1 MCVEQLGTKIVSGNC
16 ARASG
21 SHAAH
26 WGTPNEN
33 NGLCS
38 WWFFFWDR
46 YQFSGAEASYTVILF
61 GSLWI
66 VNRVCC
72 RTVSLSLSRD
82 LGENALP
89 TPSKRRFF
97 VYKSQPSAPLLSLSL
112 GIFIFANCPPLALLL
127 LLGVDWSRV
136 PMSNVAPSPF
146 PSTHTHTHKIQTAA
160 LLFRKHAYFHHG
172 VYENGA
178 AREEIF
184 CKIKL

>member
-1 MCVEQLGTKIVSGNC
+1 M
-16 ARASG
+16 
-21 SHAAH
+21 
-26 WGTPNEN
+26 
-33 NGLCS
+33 
-38 WWFFFWDR
+38 
-46 YQFSGAEASYTVILF
+46 ILF
-61 GSLWI
+61 LGPISIFWRRSVLHRDSIRLPLNSEPVVELFHSRSHVTSGKMHCQQHQRGDSLFI
-66 VNRVCC
+66 NHNR
-72 RTVSLSLSRD
+72 
-82 LGENALP
+82 
-89 TPSKRRFF
+89 RRLF
-97 VYKSQPSAPLLSLSL
+97 SLSL

-136 PMSNVAPSPF
+136 PISNVAPSPF